1 MLPYLGEVRVNW
13 VVQTMSIKRNR
24 TKIPI
29 ESIEYIR
36 TQSND
41 CDSIVERNRIS
52 IESEILG
59 KIRLRSIDTRLRSID
74 IRLIFD

>member
-1 MLPYLGEVRVNW
+1 
-13 VVQTMSIKRNR
+13 MSIERNQ

-29 ESIEYIR
+29 ESIKYIR
-36 TQSND
+36 MQSND

-59 KIRLRSIDTRLRSID
+59 KIQLRSIDTRLRLID
-74 IRLIFD
+74 IQLIFDCVRLIFD

>member
-1 MLPYLGEVRVNW
+1 
-13 VVQTMSIKRNR
+13 MSIERNQ
-24 TKIPI
+24 TKIQI

-59 KIRLRSIDTRLRSID
+59 KIRLRSIDIRLCLID
-74 IRLIFD
+74 I